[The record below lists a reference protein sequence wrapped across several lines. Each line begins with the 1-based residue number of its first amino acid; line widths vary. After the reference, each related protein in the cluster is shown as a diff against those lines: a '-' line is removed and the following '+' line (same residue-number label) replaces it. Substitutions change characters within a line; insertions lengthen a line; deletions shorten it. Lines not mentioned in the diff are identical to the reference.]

1 MAAAKLDRTSG
12 VPRVV
17 STEQDRDVLAAEYV
31 LGTLGPEERAEAQS
45 LIAVDAGFAE
55 TVRGWER
62 RLGELSAMVD
72 PVEPPTDMWDRIKAG
87 VTVSDQSARL
97 MAPAIEAL
105 KEPAKLPP
113 APGTKPPA
121 AAAAA
126 PVPSAAAPARNAGAA
141 PSAAV
146 PGQVPPAADTGSPPA
161 SSPPPVRTLP
171 PASDP
176 FAPANETGAPATAPA
191 PAVAEAG
198 T

>member
-1 MAAAKLDRTSG
+1 MVAAQLDRIAG

-17 STEQDRDVLAAEYV
+17 STEQDKDVLAAKYV
-31 LGTLGPEERAEAQS
+31 LGTLGPEERAEAQA

-121 AAAAA
+121 AATAAA
-126 PVPSAAAPARNAGAA
+126 PPSASPARTAGATPGA
-141 PSAAV
+141 TV
-146 PGQVPPAADTGSPPA
+146 PGQVPPATDTRSPPA
-161 SSPPPVRTLP
+161 SPPPPARTLP
-171 PASDP
+171 RASDP
-176 FAPANETGAPATAPA
+176 FAPA
-191 PAVAEAG
+191 
-198 T
+198 